1 MLKLKRISFIISLFI
16 LSGCKSIA
24 IPVMISHESNF
35 QKIPLGGNAW
45 VTNGAE
51 ITDKGL
57 ENWTNSNQV
66 CNVYFKVNKAGKLK
80 LSVFSDAAK
89 SKIKLSISGTSKVI
103 ELKGDA
109 ETMAGEWDIVK
120 AGYVEIQ
127 ISGIEKQGL
136 TFGNITD
143 LGISGSC
150 VNAETSYVK
159 NNEGNYFYWG
169 RRGPSVHLNYNTEG
183 LENIEWFYSEITVPE
198 KNDVIGS
205 YYMANGFGEGYFGM
219 QVNSETERRV
229 LFSIWSPFTTDDP
242 SKIPADQKIIL
253 LKKGQN
259 VYTGEFGNEGAG
271 GQSYLKY
278 NWKVGNSYKFL
289 VGAKPDGLGFTTYS
303 AYFFA
308 PEENQWLLI
317 ASFKRPK
324 TNTYLKGLYSFLENF
339 EPETGNQ
346 ARQAKYG
353 NQWAFDAKKGWVEIS
368 KITFTAD
375 ATARIGYRKD
385 YEGGNSGDGFYL
397 KNCGFSNETTA
408 IKTTFERPLKNMKPQ
423 VDFAKLP

>member
-1 MLKLKRISFIISLFI
+1 MNFLFNFGFVVISIFGFPSASIINTTNY
-16 LSGCKSIA
+16 
-24 IPVMISHESNF
+24 PNF

-45 VTNGAE
+45 VTKGAE
-51 ITDKGL
+51 ITEKGL
-57 ENWTNSNQV
+57 ENWNSSDQI
-66 CNVYFKVNKAGKLK
+66 CRLYFKVNKAGKLK
-80 LSVFSDAAK
+80 LSIFSDAVS
-89 SKIKLSISGTSKVI
+89 SKIKISISGKSKVL
-103 ELKGDA
+103 ELKGEP
-109 ETMAGEWDIVK
+109 ETMAGEWDIMK
-120 AGYVEIQ
+120 AGYVEVQLI
-127 ISGIEKQGL
+127 GIEKEGN
-136 TFGNITD
+136 TFGEISAI
-143 LGISGSC
+143 GISGSC
-150 VNAETSYVK
+150 VTSETAFVK

-169 RRGPSVHLNYNTEG
+169 RRGPSVHLNYNTDG
-183 LENIEWFYSEITVPE
+183 LESIEWFYSEITVPE

-205 YYMANGFGEGYFGM
+205 YYMANGFKEGYFGM

-253 LKKGQN
+253 LKKGKN

-278 NWKVGNSYKFL
+278 NWKVGNTYKFL
-289 VGAKPDGLGFTTYS
+289 IGAKPDGLGFTTYT

-353 NQWAFDAKKGWVEIS
+353 NQWAFDNQKGWVEIS
-368 KITFTAD
+368 KTTFSAD

-397 KNCGFSNETTA
+397 KNCGFSNETIA
-408 IKTTFERPLKNMKPQ
+408 IKTEFVRPLKNLKPNINFKQ
-423 VDFAKLP
+423 LP

>member
-45 VTNGAE
+45 VTKGAE
-51 ITDKGL
+51 ITENGL
-57 ENWTNSNQV
+57 ENWTSSDQV
-66 CNVYFKVNKAGKLK
+66 CKVYFKVSMAGKLT
-80 LSVFSDAAK
+80 LSLFSEAVD
-89 SKIKLSISGTSKVI
+89 SKIKISISGKTKVI
-103 ELKGDA
+103 ELKGEA
-109 ETMAGEWDIVK
+109 ETIAGEWEIAK

-127 ISGIEKQGL
+127 IVGIEKQGL
-136 TFGNITD
+136 TFANISD

-150 VNAETSYVK
+150 VNTETSYVK

-219 QVNSETERRV
+219 QVNSQTERRV

-242 SKIPADQKIIL
+242 SKIPTDQKIIL

-278 NWKVGNSYKFL
+278 NWKVGNTYKFL
-289 VGAKPDGLGFTTYS
+289 LSAKPDVNNFTTYT

-308 PEENQWLLI
+308 PEENKWLLI

-324 TNTYLKGLYSFLENF
+324 TNSYLKGLYSFLENF
-339 EPETGNQ
+339 VPETGNIQ
-346 ARQAKYG
+346 RKAEYG
-353 NQWAFDAKKGWVEIS
+353 NQWVYDLKKGWLEIN
-368 KITFTAD
+368 KITFSAD
-375 ATARIGYRKD
+375 ATARIAYRKD
-385 YEGGNSGDGFYL
+385 YAGGLKGDAFFL
-397 KNCGFSNETTA
+397 KNCGFFDETTE
-408 IKTTFERPLKNMKPQ
+408 IKTAFERPVKNGKPQ
-423 VDFAKLP
+423 IDFQSLP

>member
-45 VTNGAE
+45 VTKGAE
-51 ITDKGL
+51 ITENGL
-57 ENWTNSNQV
+57 ENWTSSDQV
-66 CNVYFKVNKAGKLK
+66 CKVYFKVSMAGKLT
-80 LSVFSDAAK
+80 LSLFSEAVD
-89 SKIKLSISGTSKVI
+89 SKIKISISGKTKVI
-103 ELKGDA
+103 ELKGEA
-109 ETMAGEWDIVK
+109 ETMAGEWEIAK

-127 ISGIEKQGL
+127 IVGIEKPGL
-136 TFGNITD
+136 TFANISD

-219 QVNSETERRV
+219 QVNSQTERRV

-242 SKIPADQKIIL
+242 SKIPTDQKIIL

-278 NWKVGNSYKFL
+278 NWKVGNTYKFL
-289 VGAKPDGLGFTTYS
+289 LSAKPDVNNFTTYT

-308 PEENQWLLI
+308 PEENKWLLI

-324 TNTYLKGLYSFLENF
+324 TNSYLKGLYSFLENF
-339 EPETGNQ
+339 VPETGNIQ
-346 ARQAKYG
+346 RKAEYG
-353 NQWAFDAKKGWVEIS
+353 NQWVYDLKKGWLEIN
-368 KITFTAD
+368 KITFSAD
-375 ATARIGYRKD
+375 ATARIAYRKD
-385 YEGGNSGDGFYL
+385 YAGGLKGDAFFL
-397 KNCGFSNETTA
+397 KNCGFFDETTE
-408 IKTTFERPLKNMKPQ
+408 IKTAFERPVKNGKPQ
-423 VDFAKLP
+423 IDFQSLP

>member
-45 VTNGAE
+45 VINGAE
-51 ITDKGL
+51 ITKKGL

-80 LSVFSDAAK
+80 LSVFSVAAK
-89 SKIKLSISGTSKVI
+89 SKIKVSISGKSKVI
-103 ELKGDA
+103 ELKGEA

-127 ISGIEKQGL
+127 LVGIEKQGL

-169 RRGPSVHLNYNTEG
+169 RRGPSVHLNYNTEA

-253 LKKGQN
+253 LRKGQN

-271 GQSYLKY
+271 GQSYL
-278 NWKVGNSYKFL
+278 
-289 VGAKPDGLGFTTYS
+289 
-303 AYFFA
+303 
-308 PEENQWLLI
+308 
-317 ASFKRPK
+317 
-324 TNTYLKGLYSFLENF
+324 
-339 EPETGNQ
+339 
-346 ARQAKYG
+346 
-353 NQWAFDAKKGWVEIS
+353 
-368 KITFTAD
+368 
-375 ATARIGYRKD
+375 
-385 YEGGNSGDGFYL
+385 
-397 KNCGFSNETTA
+397 
-408 IKTTFERPLKNMKPQ
+408 
-423 VDFAKLP
+423 